1 MEIKTRFNLD
11 EEVLYLKENFL
22 NKGKINN
29 IKIIIKQDNYNIHIN
44 EINIY
49 YRIDIDIYV
58 DYIHEDLIFKSKEEY
73 IKYINNLE
81 L

>member
-49 YRIDIDIYV
+49 YRIDIYV

-73 IKYINNLE
+73 IK
-81 L
+81 

>member
-49 YRIDIDIYV
+49 YRIDIYV